1 MKQMWNLT
9 TFCSCYH
16 QRTLHGG
23 AMYSKIDFRVNNGT
37 KIQNNKRYKIKDM
50 DPTIVEQWT
59 KTKKLFEIQLKM
71 CKCERHLNFV
81 VLDACGPKGYMFNFT
96 LENKEK

>member
-1 MKQMWNLT
+1 MKQMRNLT
-9 TFCSCYH
+9 TFCSCCH

-50 DPTIVEQWT
+50 DPIVEQ
-59 KTKKLFEIQLKM
+59 
-71 CKCERHLNFV
+71 
-81 VLDACGPKGYMFNFT
+81 
-96 LENKEK
+96 